1 MNEQILQM
9 PSTDILEC
17 EDGFH
22 IYMDI
27 PGVSADELSIDLEE
41 NELAIRGKSRYDA
54 IAGHH
59 IRNEFGAQNYER
71 VFTLSEIVDK
81 DNIRATVKD
90 GVLDLFLPRA
100 ESMKPRRIEVNAPP
114 AEAGGFK

>member
-1 MNEQILQM
+1 MSEQILQTM

-27 PGVSADELSIDLEE
+27 PGVAAEDLSIDLEQ
-41 NELAIRGKSRYDA
+41 NELAIRGKGRYA
-54 IAGHH
+54 AATGRH
-59 IRNEFGAQNYER
+59 IRNEFGALAYER
-71 VFTLSEIVDK
+71 IFTLSDMVDRER
-81 DNIRATVKD
+81 IRATVKD

-100 ESMKPRRIEVNAPP
+100 ESSKPRRIEIKAD
-114 AEAGGFK
+114 

>member
-1 MNEQILQM
+1 MSEQAAQVM

-27 PGVSADELSIDLEE
+27 PGVAAEDLSIDLEQ
-41 NELAIRGKSRYDA
+41 NELAIRGKAHYVAS
-54 IAGHH
+54 AGRH
-59 IRNEFGAQNYER
+59 IRNEFGPMAYER
-71 VFTLSEIVDK
+71 MFTLSDMVDRE
-81 DNIRATVKD
+81 NIRATVKD

-100 ESMKPRRIEVNAPP
+100 ESMKPRRIEIKAD
-114 AEAGGFK
+114 